1 MESDPVAV
9 DLNVDA
15 ALLLQELAGIESY
28 PPVLAVLPNI
38 YDPDDRHRVRVAV
51 AAELGE
57 LGILVGGAV
66 HPVVERWLHCLHRP
80 DVELVARIVDT
91 GRTGGDRT
99 MLRFS
104 LVRSAREHVLAL
116 RCEDS
121 IVIQPVF
128 QGGRELRNVTAALTA
143 ALGYLPAVR
152 FEPVSADLAEFE
164 AVPGDPIERRAA
176 LLELGA
182 NPHSAGVLTRVLD
195 EVVRR
200 AEIVAV
206 QHRDGGSIE
215 TEVCL
220 TVLDTVSG
228 RLVVVPHLALDG
240 RVRSTFAPGDDAAV
254 HAGVAALLELLPGRS
269 WFDTSRIQ

>member
-38 YDPDDRHRVRVAV
+38 YDLDDRHRVRVAV
-51 AAELGE
+51 AAELSE
-57 LGILVGGAV
+57 LGIVVGGAV
-66 HPVVERWLHCLHRP
+66 HPAVERWLHCLHRP

-91 GRTGGDRT
+91 GLTGGERT

-104 LVRSAREHVLAL
+104 LVRSAKEHVLAL
-116 RCEDS
+116 RCGDS

-143 ALGYLPAVR
+143 ALGFLPPVR

-164 AVPGDPIERRAA
+164 AVPDDPAERRAA
-176 LLELGA
+176 LLALGA
-182 NPHSAGVLTRVLD
+182 HSHSAAVLTRVLG

-206 QHRDGGSIE
+206 QHRDGGSTA

-220 TVLDTVSG
+220 SVLDTVSG
-228 RLVVVPHLALDG
+228 RLVVIPHLALDG